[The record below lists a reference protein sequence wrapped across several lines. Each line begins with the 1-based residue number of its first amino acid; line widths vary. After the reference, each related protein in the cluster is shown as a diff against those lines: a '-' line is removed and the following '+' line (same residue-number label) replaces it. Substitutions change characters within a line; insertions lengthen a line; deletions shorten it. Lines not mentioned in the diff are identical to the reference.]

1 MSHKEF
7 GETDTSFAFSN
18 QACGAIMMALQK
30 GILEQ
35 TDITNIIKGFDVRLK
50 EGELVITNPPI
61 FAVDA
66 PEEE

>member
-1 MSHKEF
+1 MELKE
-7 GETDTSFAFSN
+7 TNPSLAFSN

-35 TDITNIIKGFDVRLK
+35 TDITDIIKGFDVRLR

-61 FAVDA
+61 FAADTT
-66 PEEE
+66 EEE

>member
-1 MSHKEF
+1 MKLK
-7 GETDTSFAFSN
+7 ETDTSFIFSN

-35 TDITNIIKGFDVRLK
+35 MDITNIIKGFDVRLK
-50 EGELVITNPPI
+50 GGELVITNPPS